1 MRMPRTI
8 AEIMAQAEHLADR
21 AESDDS
27 PVGAWHD
34 GAPMRALLAAFQKR
48 AEAESEIAA
57 AVEAARVEGYSWALI
72 GGLIGTTGQSAR
84 EKYGTRR
91 PVERLT

>member
-1 MRMPRTI
+1 MPRTI
-8 AEIMAQAEHLADR
+8 AEIMAQAEHLADL
-21 AESDDS
+21 AESDNS

-34 GAPMRALLAAFQKR
+34 GAPMRALLAAFRKR

-57 AVEAARVEGYSWALI
+57 AVEAARAEGHSWALI

-84 EKYGTRR
+84 EKYGIPASR
-91 PVERLT
+91 